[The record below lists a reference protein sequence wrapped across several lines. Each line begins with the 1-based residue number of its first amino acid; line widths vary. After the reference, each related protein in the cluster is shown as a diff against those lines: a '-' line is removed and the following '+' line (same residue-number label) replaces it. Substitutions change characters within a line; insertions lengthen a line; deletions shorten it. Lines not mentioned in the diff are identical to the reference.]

1 MNLLKVKLSLMSV
14 YNVSQ
19 DHFVGWL
26 IIFSQLILITA
37 TKEVLGSIL
46 ILQAGV
52 LGISEAKGHVWHP

>member
-1 MNLLKVKLSLMSV
+1 MNV

-26 IIFSQLILITA
+26 IIFSQLVLITA
-37 TKEVLGSIL
+37 IKEVLGSIL

-52 LGISEAKGHVWHP
+52 LGISEAKGHAWHPIVSEWGARI